1 MAFFVNNDMITIDR
15 HWRDGIH
22 FQDIGE
28 NILSRNFYQVLNNFL
43 FEGHYW
49 LQNLNETNEFVFDLY
64 LKGLSELKTDFHVP
78 ENVCQIKIFPSFVR
92 KITIICSFGVQK

>member
-1 MAFFVNNDMITIDR
+1 MVFFVNNDMITIDH

-43 FEGHYW
+43 FEGHY
-49 LQNLNETNEFVFDLY
+49 
-64 LKGLSELKTDFHVP
+64 
-78 ENVCQIKIFPSFVR
+78 
-92 KITIICSFGVQK
+92 